1 MVPGSS
7 TLLDEAAILGEVG
20 LGCKRID
27 MLRELLW
34 INLGYPY
41 ELQKLQSSNLTR
53 LCKRLAEIDIAISMD
68 MNGASSM
75 QLKENT
81 AEIISGALKY
91 VAVFSMQI
99 YMKLSHLHVRMMNIV
114 CRSM

>member
-1 MVPGSS
+1 M
-7 TLLDEAAILGEVG
+7 TAILGEVG

-68 MNGASSM
+68 MNGASSVP
-75 QLKENT
+75 QGEYIRDNQWGLGYIAVLHANIHE
-81 AEIISGALKY
+81 A
-91 VAVFSMQI
+91 VAFAC
-99 YMKLSHLHVRMMNIV
+99 SHDEHRVPSL
-114 CRSM
+114 